1 MNSKKIKVSVVIPV
15 FNEES
20 TIISILKKINEQN
33 IPNVD
38 IEIIVINDGSTDNSL
53 KIIEEN
59 SDLYSKLIN
68 LKINKGKGGAVRE
81 GLKAVSGDFVL
92 FQDADLEYDPSEY
105 KILFRPLL
113 ELEADIVVGS
123 RLMSPPLTRVHYF
136 WNKVGNRCI
145 TLLFDILHN
154 STLTDIYSGYIVFKK
169 DLINPNNL
177 RTNGWEQQAEILSKI
192 IKDSQ
197 KIYEV
202 PITYYG
208 RTYEEGKK
216 IKPKDVIKIMYTII
230 REKILP
236 SKN

>member
-1 MNSKKIKVSVVIPV
+1 MNVKKIKISVIVPV
-15 FNEES
+15 FNEEN
-20 TIISILKKINEQN
+20 TIITILKKINNQN
-33 IPNVD
+33 IPNID

-59 SDLYSKLIN
+59 SNLYSKLIN
-68 LKINKGKGGAVRE
+68 LKKNKGKGAAVRE
-81 GLKAVSGDFVL
+81 GLKAVNGNFVL

-105 KILFRPLL
+105 PILFRPLL
-113 ELEADIVVGS
+113 ELDADIVMGS

-136 WNKVGNRCI
+136 WNKVGNKCI

-154 STLTDIYSGYIVFKK
+154 STLTDIYSGYIVFRK
-169 DLINPNNL
+169 DLLNPENL
-177 RTNGWEQQAEILSKI
+177 RTDGWEQQAEILSKI
-192 IKDSQ
+192 VKNSV

-216 IKPKDVIKIMYTII
+216 IKPKDVIKIIGTII
-230 REKILP
+230 REKIFP